1 MKTIVTGILIFLSM
15 TVGAQKVID
24 FSDFVNDYRGQKGVV
39 TFSFGGQLISK
50 FLDDNNQKTKT
61 LMNKTD
67 YLTFFVLEERNADI
81 IDDFKTRVMDNSY
94 RDLMIVQ
101 EGGAKVNFKIKTAGE
116 LIDEILM
123 IADDSQSFT
132 IMCWK
137 GKFTMDEARKLTE
150 SVNVGQSLD
159 FGAK

>member
-1 MKTIVTGILIFLSM
+1 MKTIVTGILIFLSISIS
-15 TVGAQKVID
+15 AQKVGN
-24 FSDFVNDYRGQKGVV
+24 FNDFVNDYRGQEGVV

-50 FLDDNNQKTKT
+50 FLDNNNQKAES

-67 YLTFFVLEERNADI
+67 NLTFFILEERNAKI
-81 IDDFKTRVMDNSY
+81 IEDFKSRIAANSY

-101 EGGAKVNFKIKTAGE
+101 EGRAKVNFKMKTSGE

-123 IADDSQSFT
+123 IADDDESFT

-150 SVNVGQSLD
+150 SVNMDQSLD
-159 FGAK
+159 VGTD